1 MKNARLV
8 KNQPSAPKN
17 AKHIK
22 LTPRQI
28 RLSRAL
34 LNSAGGL
41 SRSAVDRLTPCAN
54 GPEAIRQL
62 RMRLGVVIPCE
73 SVPFVTIDGTPGRRG
88 VYRPTEEDRQKL
100 TDALK
105 CGGGETCGEI

>member
-1 MKNARLV
+1 MKNARPV
-8 KNQPSAPKN
+8 KNQPSAPEN

-34 LNSAGGL
+34 LQSAGGL

-54 GPEAIRQL
+54 GPEAIRKL
-62 RMRLGVVIPCE
+62 RIRLALDLPCE
-73 SVPFVTIDGTPGRRG
+73 KVPFITVDGKPSRRG
-88 VYRPTEEDRQKL
+88 VYRLTDEDRRKL
-100 TDALK
+100 TDALARE
-105 CGGGETCGEI
+105 GE